1 MSELAGRVALITG
14 GAQGLGAE
22 FARAMA
28 TAGAK
33 IVVVDKREPD
43 ELVAELAGRGNDAIG
58 ARADAT
64 READMS
70 AVVDLA
76 IARFGKIDILVNNAG
91 IVADLAMKP
100 LDQISADEWSMVMTT
115 NAGSAFVS
123 TRAVLPVMKAR
134 KYGKIVNMASSTFFN
149 GAVNMSHYIASKGA
163 VIGLT
168 RASARE
174 LGDFG
179 IRANCLAPGLV
190 MSAAVRN
197 HPVLG
202 SERAA
207 RQIEQRCIKREAVA
221 SDLIGA
227 LLFLIGPGSDF
238 VTGQTVVVDGGLVF
252 H

>member
-43 ELVAELAGRGNDAIG
+43 ELVAELAGRGADAIG

-76 IARFGKIDILVNNAG
+76 IARFGKIEILVNNAG

-123 TRAVLPVMKAR
+123 TRAVLPVMKAGG
-134 KYGKIVNMASSTFFN
+134 YGKIVNMASSTFFN

-179 IRANCLAPGLV
+179 IRVNCLAPGLV
-190 MSAAVRN
+190 MNAAVRN

-207 RQIEQRCIKREAVA
+207 RQIDQRCIKREAVA

-227 LLFLIGPGSDF
+227 LLFLVGPGSDF